1 MDARDRLAEPAAPQV
16 PLVVCVSADP
26 AVRQRVVRQ
35 LDGSGVLLMC
45 PDLDALRAVLRSTGD
60 PAPSGAGAADVLA
73 GVVTM
78 GELVVDARSMQVTW
92 RGRTLPL
99 TRLECELVSR
109 LASPPARVWR
119 YDRLF
124 SAVWGGTYLGDN
136 SILHA
141 TVKRLRRKLRSV
153 DGTGVDGG
161 GLAVET
167 VRGVG
172 YRLAA

>member
-1 MDARDRLAEPAAPQV
+1 MDASVRLTESAAAQV

-35 LDGSGVLLMC
+35 LDGGGVLLMC
-45 PDLDALRAVLRSTGD
+45 PDLDALRAVLGESVLSR
-60 PAPSGAGAADVLA
+60 APSGEGTVEGAA
-73 GVVTM
+73 VVTM
-78 GELVVDARSMQVTW
+78 GELVVDARSMQVVW

-109 LASPPARVWR
+109 LATPPTRVWT

-141 TVKRLRRKLRSV
+141 TVKRLRRKLRA
-153 DGTGVDGG
+153 VDGG
-161 GLAVET
+161 GLVVET

>member
-1 MDARDRLAEPAAPQV
+1 MDARERLADSADPQV

-26 AVRQRVVRQ
+26 AVRQRLVRQ
-35 LDGSGVLLMC
+35 LDGGGVVLMC
-45 PDLDALRAVLRSTGD
+45 PDLDALRAVLGTAVA
-60 PAPSGAGAADVLA
+60 APGSAERRDAPG
-73 GVVTM
+73 GVVTL
-78 GELVVDARSMQVTW
+78 GELVVDARSMQVSW
-92 RGRTLPL
+92 RGRPLLL
-99 TRLECELVSR
+99 TRLECEVVSR
-109 LASPPARVWR
+109 LATPPARVWT
-119 YDRLF
+119 YDRLY

-141 TVKRLRRKLRSV
+141 TVKRLRRKLRAV
-153 DGTGVDGG
+153 DG

>member
-1 MDARDRLAEPAAPQV
+1 MNVQSRLTESAGSRV

-35 LDGSGVLLMC
+35 LDGGGVVLMC
-45 PDLDALRAVLRSTGD
+45 PDLDALRAVLGPVVAVD
-60 PAPSGAGAADVLA
+60 APSPAADASA
-73 GVVTM
+73 GVVSS
-78 GELVVDARSMQVTW
+78 GELVVDARSLQVTW
-92 RGRTLPL
+92 RGLSLPL
-99 TRLECELVSR
+99 TRLECELMSR
-109 LASPPARVWR
+109 LATPPARVWT

-141 TVKRLRRKLRSV
+141 TVKRLRRKLRAV
-153 DGTGVDGG
+153 DGGLDG

-167 VRGVG
+167 VRGIG
-172 YRLAA
+172 YRLAS